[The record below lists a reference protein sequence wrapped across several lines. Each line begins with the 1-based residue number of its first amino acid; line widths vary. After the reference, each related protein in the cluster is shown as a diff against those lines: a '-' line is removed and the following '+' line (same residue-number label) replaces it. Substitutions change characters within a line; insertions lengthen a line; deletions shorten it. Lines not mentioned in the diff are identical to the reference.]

1 MDGWIQLLFTL
12 RGSFFFSFSDNLKP
26 LIKAAL
32 KVTGSDRKLK
42 LSVHLCGSNGL
53 KRPEV
58 DASLQPDPRPKMPSP
73 QRLTKTVPWRMRG
86 GGDSE
91 TSNRR

>member
-1 MDGWIQLLFTL
+1 MDGFNHCSITV
-12 RGSFFFSFSDNLKP
+12 RGSFFSFSDSLKP

-32 KVTGSDRKLK
+32 KVTGSDRRLK
-42 LSVHLCGSNGL
+42 LSEHLSGSNGL

-58 DASLQPDPRPKMPSP
+58 DASLQLDPRPRTPSP
-73 QRLTKTVPWRMRG
+73 QRPTKTVPWRMRG

-91 TSNRR
+91 MSNRR